1 MENGT
6 AEKKAI
12 AKLSAMEINK
22 RKSAVAEDV
31 QSKRDRY
38 SKISSIE
45 LAALLGID
53 EGGRPGCGEASWS
66 FYRYV
71 EKMSINEHLWNTGR
85 LWTPAIWSA
94 LEMAVTKE
102 RLDEIDALD
111 ESDGFTDE
119 SNEFIEEKLTQDERD
134 IILNALYEEIEENLE
149 DGPYYAIARSCV
161 TTEDGVD
168 LLFEGDIEDDGVCLG
183 LRTPYDQRDGK
194 FVDLDTVLYV
204 AW

>member
-12 AKLSAMEINK
+12 AELAAMAINE
-22 RKSAVAEDV
+22 RKSAVEKDV
-31 QSKRDRY
+31 RLKKDRY

-45 LAALLGID
+45 FAALLGID
-53 EGGRPGCGEASWS
+53 EGGRPRCGKAPWS
-66 FYRYV
+66 FFRYM
-71 EKMSINEHLWNTGR
+71 EKMSISEHLCNTGN
-85 LWTPAIWSA
+85 LWTPAIWA
-94 LEMAVTKE
+94 VLERTVTRE

-111 ESDGFTDE
+111 ESSEVT
-119 SNEFIEEKLTQDERD
+119 EEKLTQHERD
-134 IILNALYEEIEENLE
+134 IILNALHEEIEGSVD
-149 DGPYYAIARSCV
+149 DGPYYAIARSSV

-204 AW
+204 EW